1 VSELSERLSSG
12 KEWMEERAPRNEFTR
27 RIPAIYHSFVTNTT
41 YHWTKKGAKTSV
53 HLHFFYIFPVSA
65 NLMFETDMSI
75 VPGTWQDMMRRI
87 RRISRLDQFRI
98 ALMLMR

>member
-1 VSELSERLSSG
+1 MNGGARAAQRIYSPDSG
-12 KEWMEERAPRNEFTR
+12 NLP
-27 RIPAIYHSFVTNTT
+27 FVCDKCDTPLA
-41 YHWTKKGAKTSV
+41 KKSAKTSV
-53 HLHFFYIFPVSA
+53 DFHFFYIFPVSA

-75 VPGTWQDMMRRI
+75 VPGIWQAMMRRI